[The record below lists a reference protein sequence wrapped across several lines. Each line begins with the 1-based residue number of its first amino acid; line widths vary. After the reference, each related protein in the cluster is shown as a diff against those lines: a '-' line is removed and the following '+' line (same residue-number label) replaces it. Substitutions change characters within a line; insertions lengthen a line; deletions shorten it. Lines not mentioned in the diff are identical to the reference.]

1 MHETPS
7 GVWVRYLNLRGGGE
21 TNGDG
26 LLQEINALSRNGAL
40 GISRTQREIFR
51 SSSA

>member
-7 GVWVRYLNLRGGGE
+7 GVWVRYLNLRGGG
-21 TNGDG
+21 TDGDG
-26 LLQEINALSRNGAL
+26 LLQEINALSRHGAL

>member
-7 GVWVRYLNLRGGGE
+7 GVWVRYLNLRGGK

-26 LLQEINALSRNGAL
+26 LLQEINALSRHGAL

>member
-7 GVWVRYLNLRGGGE
+7 GVWVRYLNLRGGE

-40 GISRTQREIFR
+40 GISRTQHEIFR